1 MTACDGSELRPMR
14 VRLGVCSSGLA
25 GGGEDG
31 FDCFGDAVVA
41 VGTADAPV
49 AGAGQGFEVFGG
61 IVHEDGGAG
70 DFEHGD
76 VVPVVADG
84 ENLRCADVFSGGEG
98 EDGRSLATAQDIDAA
113 QI

>member
-1 MTACDGSELRPMR
+1 MR

-84 ENLRCADVFSGGEG
+84 ENLRCVDVLCGGEG
-98 EDGRSLATAQDIDAA
+98 EDGPIGRASCRAR
-113 QI
+113 